1 MLCIEPARI
10 LCIVPNAR
18 DQQRAW
24 IGAILSSTG
33 WTLTDLAR
41 RAGVHQTT
49 LTRWWNDQVGKAT
62 LSARTVSQIEA
73 ATAVPLS
80 GGLDPARLPGP
91 SALGDGEKLPAT
103 ELLRDDIE
111 AAVRGMIAGRNN
123 IFPWRVK
130 TRALEAVGFLPGDI
144 LVIDQSAIP
153 EPGDAVCAQVYDFQG
168 GRAEGLPHRAETVLR
183 LYEPPHLV
191 AATAQPGLRRPYYVD
206 NRTVA
211 IVGVVVGMFRPRLVA

>member
-1 MLCIEPARI
+1 MLRVEPARI
-10 LCIVPNAR
+10 LCIVENAR
-18 DQQRAW
+18 DRQKAW
-24 IGAILSSTG
+24 IGSILSSTG

-41 RAGVHQTT
+41 RAGIHQTT
-49 LTRWWNDQVGKAT
+49 LTRWWNDDLEKAT
-62 LSARTVSQIEA
+62 LSTRTVSQIET
-73 ATAVPLS
+73 ATAVPL
-80 GGLDPARLPGP
+80 GGAVDPTRMAGP
-91 SALGDGEKLPAT
+91 SAFGDGEKLPPT
-103 ELLRDDIE
+103 EFLRDDIE

-123 IFPWRVK
+123 MFPWRVK

-144 LVIDQSAIP
+144 LVVDQNAVP
-153 EPGDAVCAQVYDFQG
+153 EAGDAVCAQVYDFPA
-168 GRAEGLPHRAETVLR
+168 GRPEGLPRRAETVLR